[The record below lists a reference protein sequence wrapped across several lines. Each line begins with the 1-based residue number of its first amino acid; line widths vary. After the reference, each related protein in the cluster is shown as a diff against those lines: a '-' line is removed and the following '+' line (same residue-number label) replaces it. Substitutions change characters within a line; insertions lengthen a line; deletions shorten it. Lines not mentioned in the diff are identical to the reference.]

1 MRGWAKT
8 GVARRLARRLART
21 NENIA
26 VRFIKY
32 SPEIKIEER
41 ILAFSAEGFEF

>member
-8 GVARRLARRLART
+8 GVARRLART
-21 NENIA
+21 NEKIA
-26 VRFIKY
+26 VRFMKY

-41 ILAFSAEGFEF
+41 ILAFSSEGFEF